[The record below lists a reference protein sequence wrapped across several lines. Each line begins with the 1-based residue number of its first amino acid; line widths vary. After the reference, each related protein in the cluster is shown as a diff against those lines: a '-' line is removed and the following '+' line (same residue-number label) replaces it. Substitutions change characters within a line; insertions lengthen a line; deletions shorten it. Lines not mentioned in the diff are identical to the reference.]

1 MSHNPRLQPLQHL
14 ILQVVVILKQALFS
28 TVLATGCDGGCVHL
42 GVVVDGDAVDVVEG
56 ADEVVDHGRGGEGL
70 DMGGEGRPDELG
82 LKADEDVDL

>member
-1 MSHNPRLQPLQHL
+1 
-14 ILQVVVILKQALFS
+14 
-28 TVLATGCDGGCVHL
+28 
-42 GVVVDGDAVDVVEG
+42 VDVVEG